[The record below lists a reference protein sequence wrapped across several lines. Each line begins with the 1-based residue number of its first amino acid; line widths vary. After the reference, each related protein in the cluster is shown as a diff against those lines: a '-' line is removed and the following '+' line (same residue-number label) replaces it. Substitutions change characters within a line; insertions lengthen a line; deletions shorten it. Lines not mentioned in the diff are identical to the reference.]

1 MSNSESKASEGLS
14 HKTLKKI
21 CKIDPKL
28 FVSNTVKDIEVWSW
42 KRKKFEKWF
51 IFYDINTG
59 HLKNSK
65 ID

>member
-1 MSNSESKASEGLS
+1 
-14 HKTLKKI
+14 LKKI

-28 FVSNTVKDIEVWSW
+28 FVSNTVKDTEVWSW

>member
-1 MSNSESKASEGLS
+1 MSNSESTASEGHS
-14 HKTLKKI
+14 YKTLKKI

-28 FVSNTVKDIEVWSW
+28 FVSNTVKDTDVWSW

-51 IFYDINTG
+51 IFYDSSTG